1 MENADSTQSLDTRRE
16 AEKSAAP
23 SAADRA
29 VVSGEAAAPAADTLL
44 SDAARRQQLE
54 MELKRMGMS
63 PEEVRRLLSAG
74 AHTTEAAAR
83 PTPTPA
89 PLSPAEMPSLP
100 ATAKKPAR
108 TDAAS
113 LQSFAAELM
122 QSKAAAQVEAVQKAE
137 VALALPEFREATIQ
151 EKLKAEP
158 ILRDASMLRRRERYT
173 EALLKCREALDLTP
187 KDAAALELMG
197 DILQGVARIDEA
209 LAAYKRAT
217 EADPKRASAE
227 RKYGDLLM
235 RQQNW
240 GGSADP
246 EDVPKNPF
254 VAVLLSALLP
264 GAGQIYNNELAKGVF
279 LLVADVII
287 VLLLYL
293 LPPSGGKALST
304 GQMIVLVIGGI
315 LYIAGVAD
323 ANIIARRNR
332 QNRSNW

>member
-29 VVSGEAAAPAADTLL
+29 VVSGEAAVPAADALL
-44 SDAARRQQLE
+44 SDEARRQQLE

-74 AHTTEAAAR
+74 ARTTEAAAR
-83 PTPTPA
+83 PTPA

-108 TDAAS
+108 MDAAS

-158 ILRDASMLRRRERYT
+158 ILRDASMLRRRERYA

-264 GAGQIYNNELAKGVF
+264 GAGQIYNSELAKGVF
-279 LLVADVII
+279 LLAADVII

-332 QNRSNW
+332 QNRSSW